1 MALSASHLPGAST
14 HPHPTPAAI
23 PAPAATPALLSP
35 SKASYSPL
43 SSEARP
49 FVPSGRSKTQ
59 RWEGSPPVSGVKV
72 SPPPR
77 PSFRDVVLSM
87 AAPVSPRIVLRS
99 EIGLCTVRRAEPDQ
113 DGWVEVVDK
122 RTRRRPAVGAQRSRR
137 EVPAD
142 LRGRLPP
149 SHALF
154 PLLGDRA
161 PLILVP
167 ARCDVL
173 RQVRWSGDRWWW
185 PLTRLARQR
194 PPMVNLH
201 VAVLDAAAGG
211 GRLAVMVMVLSH
223 RPLRRILAA
232 MNLTPTPICV
242 IDRSTRMDNTE
253 VDLQRA
259 LVVTIG
265 GNRPSLVA
273 DRVLREVARS
283 YNLAE
288 GTIQVTP
295 FAPEDFLLLLPDRE
309 VAERV
314 YNGGRPFHD
323 PGFTLLFKRW
333 SRLAQADTAA
343 LPTFVEGELLGVPA
357 HAWELATA
365 QKLLGGSSWA
375 RAHPPVVDLII
386 PEPTDA
392 LVEVPPRKRGLV
404 YPIHLA
410 VAVGGSSQET
420 PPSPP
425 PSDAGQERRRRRRR
439 RRSPGPTS
447 SSAGVQPRQ
456 SVQSRLGPPPASF
469 NHVALA
475 DAFAAREASP
485 QVVIA
490 ASSAA
495 VRETSPPAAA
505 SPLPSASI
513 SLQNG
518 GAVMME
524 KVPQAA
530 GGSRLAAPGPFAVPE
545 TAAGAPSVMAAVSS
559 PGSLGAAPSLVEL
572 GPMVDATA
580 SFGGPEPDGL
590 MPSLVGPG
598 LVEVAAAQPAVQ
610 SNFSPS
616 PRLCAETPSLSDACT
631 PRPAGLPPLMLVE
644 PQAPE
649 IADCGSAPALQ
660 VYSRRRGRGGGDT
673 APPLAVEEQQP
684 PLQALITPKAL
695 FLNKVAKAVGSVEER
710 RFCLKVHH
718 RHCAEVEGRPGSVQR
733 QFNLHKLKPRRELC
747 ARWAWLPPE
756 SASSS
761 TNLKLM
767 EGFSS
772 TRY

>member
-1 MALSASHLPGAST
+1 MVAADTAGST
-14 HPHPTPAAI
+14 AA
-23 PAPAATPALLSP
+23 ADG
-35 SKASYSPL
+35 
-43 SSEARP
+43 E
-49 FVPSGRSKTQ
+49 
-59 RWEGSPPVSGVKV
+59 
-72 SPPPR
+72 PPR
-77 PSFRDVVLSM
+77 
-87 AAPVSPRIVLRS
+87 
-99 EIGLCTVRRAEPDQ
+99 RRA
-113 DGWVEVVDK
+113 
-122 RTRRRPAVGAQRSRR
+122 RRRRRRRPARR
-137 EVPAD
+137 D
-142 LRGRLPP
+142 GDGSLPP
-149 SHALF
+149 ST
-154 PLLGDRA
+154 PEDSGGDE
-161 PLILVP
+161 PDPDVP
-167 ARCDVL
+167 SAGTP
-173 RQVRWSGDRWWW
+173 SGAA
-185 PLTRLARQR
+185 TR
-194 PPMVNLH
+194 
-201 VAVLDAAAGG
+201 
-211 GRLAVMVMVLSH
+211 
-223 RPLRRILAA
+223 
-232 MNLTPTPICV
+232 PICV

-365 QKLLGGSSWA
+365 QKLLGGSSWVQA
-375 RAHPPVVDLII
+375 LHPDTAAKRDMSSFKFSAWCVRPELIPPVVDLII

-439 RRSPGPTS
+439 RRSPSPRSPSRGPTS

-695 FLNKVAKAVGSVEER
+695 FLNKVAKAVGSVLPAPNISKRRTKILPEGTPPPLRRSRRKAGLCPETIQPAQAQAKKGVMRSLGLVTTRECIQQHELEAYGRLFQHPLLDFHIDALASLFGLGPPMEE
-710 RFCLKVHH
+710 V
-718 RHCAEVEGRPGSVQR
+718 AGT
-733 QFNLHKLKPRRELC
+733 
-747 ARWAWLPPE
+747 AA
-756 SASSS
+756 
-761 TNLKLM
+761 
-767 EGFSS
+767 
-772 TRY
+772 